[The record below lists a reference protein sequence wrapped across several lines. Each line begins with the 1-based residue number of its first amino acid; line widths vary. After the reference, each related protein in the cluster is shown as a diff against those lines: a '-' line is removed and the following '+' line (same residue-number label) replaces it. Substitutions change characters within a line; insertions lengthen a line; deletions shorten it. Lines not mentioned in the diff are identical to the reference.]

1 MKTKA
6 IGLIAVTALFSM
18 VGLVLIAAT
27 ISHHIAINADA
38 SSQILVEA
46 GKWAEIT
53 EPPVKVASHDGP
65 NGYDNLGMMKLQC
78 RIGMAD
84 PVTAFVNVER
94 CVKMS
99 NPLPSRGGNW
109 KVGDEV
115 RVVTVDIKVPGNP
128 GNTGRSV
135 PSTVYFVID
144 YRSVVK

>member
-1 MKTKA
+1 MKDITKVFIA
-6 IGLIAVTALFSM
+6 IGVLLAVLC
-18 VGLVLIAAT
+18 LVIVARDNSKRRADM
-27 ISHHIAINADA
+27 ADA
-38 SSQILVEA
+38 QNQILVEA

-53 EPPVKVASHDGP
+53 EPPVKVACNDGP
-65 NGYDNLGMMKLQC
+65 DGYDNLGMMKLQC
-78 RIGMAD
+78 RLGMTD

-94 CVKMS
+94 VWKIP